1 MSAVLYIVVFCVIVA
16 CRISYPYELEWM
28 EGSSVDHV
36 LRILSGLQLYV
47 EPDLQFV
54 PFIYTPLY
62 FYVSALFSKLLGIGF
77 FPLRMVSF
85 LSSLGCL
92 VILFLFVRRE
102 TNSIECGTLSVG
114 LYAATFK
121 IGGSWFDIARVDSL
135 FMLFLL
141 CGIYVLRSKPSN
153 TNLVLAGILTSLSF
167 LTKQSALFVAIPLSI
182 YCLLCLPKL
191 ARWVYPGTFLFL
203 TGSTTLLFQ
212 WISGGWYYY
221 YIFDL
226 PSQHSFKWEMMYTFW
241 TEDILSHL
249 SAALAVSLL
258 FLTYKVYQKR
268 YDDFAFFFLL
278 FVGMVG
284 SSWLSRLHSGGYNN
298 VLLPAYAVITLYFS
312 LGIHILLPRFCSKSS
327 DNKTRRIVSNSHF
340 GPSENPLYQYLT
352 IILCILFF
360 ASFYYNPL
368 DAVPGKTDVDAGDA
382 FVRSLQDIEGEAL
395 VLSHGFLPSLAGKK
409 THAHAMAM
417 FDVLRGTDQ
426 SVANKLR
433 NTIENAIH
441 NKQFEAI
448 ILDGPITFAQGEF
461 EKNYILERELFDNER
476 VFWPVTGVKTR
487 PNSLYRVR

>member
-1 MSAVLYIVVFCVIVA
+1 MSAVLYIFIFCVIAVS
-16 CRISYPYELEWM
+16 RISYPYELEWM

-36 LRILSGLQLYV
+36 RRILSGLQLYV

-85 LSSLGCL
+85 LSSFGCF

-102 TNSIECGTLSVG
+102 TNSLECGMLSAG
-114 LYAATFK
+114 LYAATFR

-141 CGIYVLRSKPSN
+141 SGIYFLRSKPSN

-182 YCLLCLPKL
+182 YCLRCLPKL

-226 PSQHSFKWEMMYTFW
+226 PSQHYFKWEMLYAFW
-241 TEDILSHL
+241 TEDLLSHL
-249 SAALAVSLL
+249 SVALAVSLL
-258 FLTYKVYQKR
+258 FLTYKVYER
-268 YDDFAFFFLL
+268 RSNDFAFFFLL

-298 VLLPAYAVITLYFS
+298 VLLPAYAIITLYFS
-312 LGIHILLPRFCSKSS
+312 LGIHILLPSICSKSS
-327 DNKTRRIVSNSHF
+327 DNKTRSIHSDSHF
-340 GPSENPLYQYLT
+340 GPSKRLLYQHFT

-360 ASFYYNPL
+360 ASLFYNPL
-368 DAVPGKTDVDAGDA
+368 DDVPGKTDVDAGDA
-382 FVRSLQDIEGEAL
+382 FIRSLEAIEGEVL

-417 FDVLRGTDQ
+417 WDVLRGTDQ

-433 NTIENAIH
+433 TTIENAIH

-448 ILDGPITFAQGEF
+448 VTNGPLMFALGEF
-461 EKNYILERELFDNER
+461 EENYILERVLFDNDR
-476 VFWPVTGVKTR
+476 VFWPVTGAKTR
-487 PNSLYRVR
+487 PNWLYRVR

>member
-1 MSAVLYIVVFCVIVA
+1 MSAVLYVVVFCVIVVS
-16 CRISYPYELEWM
+16 RISYPYELEWM
-28 EGSSVDHV
+28 EGGSVDHV
-36 LRILSGLQLYV
+36 KRILSGLQLYV

-54 PFIYTPLY
+54 PFIYTPVY

-92 VILFLFVRRE
+92 MILFLFVRRE
-102 TNSIECGTLSVG
+102 TNSLECGTLSVG
-114 LYAATFK
+114 LYAATFRMS
-121 IGGSWFDIARVDSL
+121 GSWLDIARVDSL

-141 CGIYVLRSKPSN
+141 SGIYLLRSKPSN
-153 TNLVLAGILTSLSF
+153 ANLVLAGILTSLSF

-226 PSQHSFKWEMMYTFW
+226 PSQHSFIWEMMYTFW

-249 SAALAVSLL
+249 SVALAVSLL
-258 FLTYKVYQKR
+258 FLAYKVYQKR

-298 VLLPAYAVITLYFS
+298 VLLPAYAVLALYFS
-312 LGIHILLPRFCSKSS
+312 LGVHILLPSICSKSS
-327 DNKTRRIVSNSHF
+327 DDKTRRIHSGSYF
-340 GPSENPLYQYLT
+340 GLRESVLYQYFT

-360 ASFYYNPL
+360 ASLFYNPL
-368 DAVPGKTDVDAGDA
+368 DDVPGKADVDAGDA
-382 FVRSLQDIEGEAL
+382 FVRSLKDIEGEVL

-433 NTIENAIH
+433 NTIENALQS
-441 NKQFEAI
+441 KQFEAI
-448 ILDGPITFAQGEF
+448 ILDSAFMFAQDVF
-461 EKNYILERELFDNER
+461 EENYVLERELFDNER
-476 VFWPVTGVKTR
+476 VFWSVTGARTR
-487 PNSLYRVR
+487 PNELYRVR